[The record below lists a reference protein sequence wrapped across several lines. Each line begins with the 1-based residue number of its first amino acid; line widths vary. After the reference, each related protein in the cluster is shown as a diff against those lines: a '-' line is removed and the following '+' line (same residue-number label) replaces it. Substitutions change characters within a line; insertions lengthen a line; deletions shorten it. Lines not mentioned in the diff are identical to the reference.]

1 MRSKAI
7 GLVMAALL
15 ASAASGQ
22 PPAEQ
27 LLDRVFHFTHDET
40 AQDMGEIATAIRST
54 TDIQSLYN
62 DAAQKTMSVRGTA
75 GQIALAEWLFSE
87 LDRQPSQTSA
97 PHEYRLPGSG
107 DDVVRVFYLAHAETA
122 LDLQE
127 VATLVRS
134 MGDIRRLFTYTAP
147 RALVSRGTAGQIA
160 LAEWLITELDRRP
173 SEISVTHEYRLP
185 GSGDDVVRVFYLMH
199 PATPQRL
206 QEIAV
211 QVRTTAAIRRL
222 FTYNAPRAMAL
233 RGTAD
238 QMTLAD
244 RLIKERDR

>member
-1 MRSKAI
+1 MRTKAI
-7 GLVMAALL
+7 GLVMTALL

-54 TDIQSLYN
+54 TDIQSLFS
-62 DAAQKTMSVRGTA
+62 DAAQKALGFRGTA
-75 GQIALAEWLFSE
+75 GQ
-87 LDRQPSQTSA
+87 T
-97 PHEYRLPGSG
+97 
-107 DDVVRVFYLAHAETA
+107 
-122 LDLQE
+122 
-127 VATLVRS
+127 
-134 MGDIRRLFTYTAP
+134 
-147 RALVSRGTAGQIA
+147 A

-211 QVRTTAAIRRL
+211 QVRTTADIRRL
-222 FTYNAPRAMAL
+222 ITYNAPRASAL

-238 QMTLAD
+238 QMTQAD
-244 RLIKERDR
+244 PLIKQRARECNPR